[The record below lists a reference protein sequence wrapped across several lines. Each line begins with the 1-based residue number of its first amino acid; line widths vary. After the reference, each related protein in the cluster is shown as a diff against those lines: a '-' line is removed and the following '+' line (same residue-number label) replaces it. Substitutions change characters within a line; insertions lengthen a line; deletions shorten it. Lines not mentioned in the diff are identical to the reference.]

1 MRGELKYDAVVIGA
15 GTAGLV
21 AGARLAEGGARVCV
35 LAKGVG
41 STHLAPGTIDV
52 LGYAPERVTSPA
64 AAIDELAAAR
74 PDHPYARLGFDA
86 IAEAVRWFSAR
97 VDSGPRQPLPEYRYV
112 GDLERNILLPT
123 AVGVLRPSALVP
135 ETMAA
140 GDGASHERVCIV
152 GTRSLRDFHPA
163 LCAANLRRAGIDA
176 RSVEIEIE
184 VDRADQN
191 TLGLARRFDDPSWR
205 AAFAGRLAL
214 KLQAHESV
222 GLPAMLGIRDPHGAW
237 SDVQHRLGRPVFE
250 IPGLPPSV
258 PGMRLYEIL
267 RSTLRR
273 AGGRLVLGAEVV
285 SCERDGSR
293 VVSVATRSAGHDA
306 RYAAPWFVLAS
317 GGFASGA
324 IELDSRWAT
333 HERVLGLPCA
343 ASRSRASHG
352 SSATTWPSSRWRGS
366 GWPSMASC
374 GPRAPTTCWSPAPR
388 CRARCPWREGSGE
401 GSRWPAARTPPS
413 SCCRAPERRR
423 ERRHER
429 AQRARRAHARDRSTT
444 ASSAR
449 SARRSARFRT

>member
-74 PDHPYARLGFDA
+74 PDHPYARLGSEA
-86 IAEAVRWFSAR
+86 VAEAVRWFSAR

-123 AVGVLRPSALVP
+123 AVGALRPSALVP

-140 GDGASHERVCIV
+140 GDSASYDRVCIV

-191 TLGLARRFDDPSWR
+191 TLELARRFDDPAWR

-267 RSTLRR
+267 RSTLRN

-306 RYAAPWFVLAS
+306 HYGAPWFVLAS
-317 GGFASGA
+317 GGF
-324 IELDSRWAT
+324 
-333 HERVLGLPCA
+333 
-343 ASRSRASHG
+343 
-352 SSATTWPSSRWRGS
+352 GS
-366 GWPSMASC
+366 GGDRARLALGRARARPRPGTARPPGAGPATVRRRLPGRAADGAGRGGRRRGDC
-374 GPRAPTTCWSPAPR
+374 GPRARTTWWWRVPR
-388 CRARCPWREGSGE
+388 FRGRCPGARGRAKGIALASGSH
-401 GSRWPAARTPPS
+401 AA
-413 SCCRAPERRR
+413 
-423 ERRHER
+423 
-429 AQRARRAHARDRSTT
+429 QLVL
-444 ASSAR
+444 AR
-449 SARRSARFRT
+449 SGAPAGAAA

>member
-74 PDHPYARLGFDA
+74 PDHPYARLGSEA
-86 IAEAVRWFSAR
+86 VAEAVRWFSAR

-123 AVGVLRPSALVP
+123 AVGALRPSALVP

-140 GDGASHERVCIV
+140 GDSASYDRVCIV

-184 VDRADQN
+184 VERADQN
-191 TLGLARRFDDPSWR
+191 TLELARRFDDPAWR

-267 RSTLRR
+267 RSTLRN

-293 VVSVATRSAGHDA
+293 VVSVAARSAGHDA
-306 RYAAPWFVLAS
+306 HYGAPWFVLAS
-317 GGFASGA
+317 GGFGSGG
-324 IELDSRWAT
+324 IELDSRWAA
-333 HERVLGLPCA
+333 HERVFGLELRGLPGPGQPRFVGDYLAEQPMARVGVAVDGELRAEGADNVVVVGA
-343 ASRSRASHG
+343 ALPGAV
-352 SSATTWPSSRWRGS
+352 
-366 GWPSMASC
+366 
-374 GPRAPTTCWSPAPR
+374 
-388 CRARCPWREGSGE
+388 PWREGSGE
-401 GSRWPAARTPPS
+401 GIALASGSHAA
-413 SCCRAPERRR
+413 
-423 ERRHER
+423 
-429 AQRARRAHARDRSTT
+429 QLVL
-444 ASSAR
+444 AR
-449 SARRSARFRT
+449 SGAPAGAAA